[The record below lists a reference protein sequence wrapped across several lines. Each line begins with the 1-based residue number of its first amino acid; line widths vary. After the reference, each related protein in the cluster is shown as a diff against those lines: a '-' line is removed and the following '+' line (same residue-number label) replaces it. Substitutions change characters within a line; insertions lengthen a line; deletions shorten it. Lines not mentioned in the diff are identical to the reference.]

1 MAQVSQRALRQM
13 PRQSELWAN
22 QAMRLEILSS
32 PRLIRMGEKVGI
44 IVPTIGQR
52 PEYLP
57 LALRSIREA
66 GNAYILLVGNRG
78 FDASSFLAQGLIDQ
92 YLDEQDPGLAA
103 KINFGFRS
111 LPQEIQYI
119 NWLGDD
125 DLLTKGS
132 LDICLERI
140 SREDQP
146 VLVYGG
152 CQYIDPQG
160 QHLFTNKSGAWA
172 VPLLRFGPQLIPQ
185 PGALYRRD
193 AFEKV
198 GGLSQEFGWAF
209 DFELFLSLCKIGKAV
224 FVPEVLAKFRWHS
237 GSLSVKTRHRAVI
250 EASRARRLH
259 LPKFFRP
266 VAWLWEL
273 PIVAATYLGG
283 VAVTLK
289 PSEGKSPN

>member
-1 MAQVSQRALRQM
+1 MALVFQSHANTNWLECALIKIDLMNIRKTGLM
-13 PRQSELWAN
+13 T
-22 QAMRLEILSS
+22 EI
-32 PRLIRMGEKVGI
+32 GI
-44 IVPTIGQR
+44 VVPTIGQR

-57 LALRSIREA
+57 LALKSIREA
-66 GNAYILLVGNRG
+66 GSAYILLVGNKG
-78 FDASSFLAQGLIDQ
+78 FDAEQLKAAGLIDK
-92 YLDEQDPGLAA
+92 YLDEQDTGLAA

-111 LPQEIQYI
+111 LPENIKYI

-132 LDICLERI
+132 LDVALARI
-140 SREDQP
+140 SQPDSP

-152 CQYIDPQG
+152 CEYIDPEG
-160 QHLFTNKSGAWA
+160 SKIFVNRSGSWA

-209 DFELFLSLCKIGKAV
+209 DFELFLSLSKIGKAV
-224 FVPEVLAKFRWHS
+224 FVPQVLAKFRWHP
-237 GSLSVKTRHRAVI
+237 GSLSVKTRHHAVV

-259 LPKFFRP
+259 LPKAIRSI
-266 VAWLWEL
+266 AWLWEIPL
-273 PIVAATYLGG
+273 IAATYFGG
-283 VAVTLK
+283 VLVSLK
-289 PSEGKSPN
+289 QLPGKARR